1 MFHGMKS
8 LLSVAIL
15 ALALSGL
22 APVSGHAWSEDE
34 KALRRLKEVDWPK
47 AYKEQDVALLDRIL
61 ADEFQMVDADGN
73 RSTKADE
80 LEWVRNNKPGYDSL
94 TFEITRLEVFENG
107 TAIVGGTGTIR
118 DRDEKGTASV
128 TEYQSTNV
136 LIKRNGTWKAVA
148 SHVSGV
154 KPKPG
159 EPAS

>member
-1 MFHGMKS
+1 MKR
-8 LLSVAIL
+8 LLSVSVL

-22 APVSGHAWSEDE
+22 AMAPGQAQSEDDR
-34 KALRRLKEVDWPK
+34 ALRRLKEVEWPK

-61 ADEFQMVDADGN
+61 ADEFEMVDADGN
-73 RSTKADE
+73 KSTKAQE
-80 LEWVRNNKPGYDSL
+80 LDWVRNNKPGYESL
-94 TFEITRLEVFENG
+94 TFEITRLDVFENG

-118 DRDEKGTASV
+118 SRDEKGPSV

-154 KPKPG
+154 KAKPEARTG
-159 EPAS
+159 G